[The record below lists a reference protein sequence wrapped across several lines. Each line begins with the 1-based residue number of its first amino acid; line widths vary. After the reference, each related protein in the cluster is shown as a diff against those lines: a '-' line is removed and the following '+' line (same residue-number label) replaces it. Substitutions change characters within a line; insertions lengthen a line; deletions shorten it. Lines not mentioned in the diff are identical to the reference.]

1 MQPFLSPALALRV
14 SLALFVLAEGPPPLL
29 AQSKETAPAYSTP
42 IQVLQLDGKAVDP
55 FEVSKGS
62 ILVFVFL
69 GNECPIANRYAPEL
83 RRIYDRFQPKG
94 VHFWFVHPAKEES
107 LLDIASHAQ
116 AFQTPGRV
124 VADPTQILARFC
136 GATITP
142 EAAVFTSQGKLAY
155 RGRIDDRFP
164 SLNRHKPQAEV
175 HDLQNALEDLLAK
188 RQPAERSPGPAV
200 GCRIQFHLT
209 SP

>member
-1 MQPFLSPALALRV
+1 MRPSLLPALALCV
-14 SLALFVLAEGPPPLL
+14 SLALAEGPSSLL
-29 AQSKETAPAYSTP
+29 AQSKEKPPSYSAP
-42 IQVLQLDGKAVDP
+42 IKVLQLDGKEVDP
-55 FEVSKGS
+55 FELSKGS

-107 LLDIASHAQ
+107 LLDIATHAK
-116 AFQTPGRV
+116 AYQTPGRV
-124 VADPTQILARFC
+124 VADPSQTLARFC

-142 EAAVFTSQGKLAY
+142 EAAVFTPQGKLAY

-175 HDLQNALEDLLAK
+175 HDLLNALDDLLAQ

-200 GCRIQFHLT
+200 GCRIQFQT
-209 SP
+209 PSP

>member
-1 MQPFLSPALALRV
+1 VPRI
-14 SLALFVLAEGPPPLL
+14 L
-29 AQSKETAPAYSTP
+29 AQAKQTAPAYSAP
-42 IQVLQLDGKAVDP
+42 IQVLQLDGKPIDP
-55 FEVSKGS
+55 FAVSKGS

-116 AFQTPGRV
+116 AYQTPGRV
-124 VADPTQILARFC
+124 VSDPTQTLARFC

-142 EAAVFTSQGKLAY
+142 EAAVFTAQGKLAY

-175 HDLQNALEDLLAK
+175 HDLQNALDDLLAK

-200 GCRIQFHLT
+200 GCRIQFHPP
-209 SP
+209 SPKP